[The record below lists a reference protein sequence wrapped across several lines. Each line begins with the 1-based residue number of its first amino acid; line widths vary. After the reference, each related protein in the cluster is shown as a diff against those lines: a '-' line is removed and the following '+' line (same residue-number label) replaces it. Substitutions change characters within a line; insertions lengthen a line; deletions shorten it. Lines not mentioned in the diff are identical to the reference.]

1 SLNVISDS
9 DTTNLLA
16 ALGVNTFFSGTDASN
31 IAVSTDVS
39 NDVSLIAASTGE
51 VGNNTNALRL
61 ASLQDD
67 TSAINNTTFADYLHQ
82 TASSLGEEAS
92 NAYKSEES
100 YDVIETSLENRRDEI
115 SGVSVDEE
123 LVNLVR
129 YQQAYQASAKYI
141 SIVNG
146 LMDKLLSTLG

>member
-1 SLNVISDS
+1 M
-9 DTTNLLA
+9 A
-16 ALGVNTFFSGTDASN
+16 AL
-31 IAVSTDVS
+31 
-39 NDVSLIAASTGE
+39 
-51 VGNNTNALRL
+51 
-61 ASLQDD
+61 QDNP
-67 TSAINNTTFADYLHQ
+67 SAISNASFADYLHQ
-82 TASSLGEEAS
+82 IASALGEEAN

-100 YDVIETSLENRRDEI
+100 FTAIETSLQNRKDEV

-146 LMDKLLSTLG
+146 LMDKLLSTFG